1 MSENKGLLGQ
11 ANQEIRAA
19 IDDFAAEQRAGQ
31 RLPSL
36 LRRTDAMLTEL
47 ETLNLLNV
55 SCIPASWRLELT
67 GLVADLPF
75 EYVPRIG
82 HRLSATRAID
92 LVFDIQAGLFR
103 LMAGTEPE
111 DERLEVAS

>member
-19 IDDFAAEQRAGQ
+19 IDDFAAQQRAGR

-47 ETLNLLNV
+47 EALNLLKV
-55 SCIPASWRLELT
+55 RCTPASWRFELT

-75 EYVPRIG
+75 EYEPRMG
-82 HRLSATRAID
+82 HRLSPTRAID
-92 LVFDIQAGLFR
+92 LIFDIQAGLFR
-103 LMAGTEPE
+103 LMTGVEPK
-111 DERLEVAS
+111 DERLEVAG

>member
-19 IDDFAAEQRAGQ
+19 IDDFAAEQRAGR

-55 SCIPASWRLELT
+55 MSTPASWRFELT

-75 EYVPRIG
+75 EYEPRIG
-82 HRLSATRAID
+82 HRLSPTKAID

-103 LMAGTEPE
+103 LMTGTEPE
-111 DERLEVAS
+111 DERFEVAS